1 MSDETEK
8 KTEEAAERTADAAEQ
23 TAEAAKLIAVAELA
37 EMEAQAA
44 DQGKVYDDGERLEA
58 QMAANNAGLAQ
69 LDARVSVLEGHLR
82 RMGYKV

>member
-8 KTEEAAERTADAAEQ
+8 KTEAAEA

-44 DQGKVYDDGERLEA
+44 DQGKVYGDGERLEA
-58 QMAANNAGLAQ
+58 QVAANNAGLAQ
-69 LDARVSVLEGHLR
+69 LDARVSVVEAFLR
-82 RMGYKV
+82 RMGYRL